1 MTSSCLVQ
9 ITYFSMANVSEI
21 KKGMVV
27 DWKSHL
33 WLISEF
39 QHVSPGK
46 GSAFTR
52 IKLKNINTGKVVE
65 NTFKSSETLVF
76 VDVSKKNMTYL
87 FSDDLAHTFM
97 DMVSYEQVGVDKD
110 LIGDDAKYLKE
121 GLQVIVS
128 QNDEKAVAVELPKKI
143 EFEVGY
149 AEPAVKGDTASGNVM
164 KNSTMEN
171 GLEVRVPSFIKT
183 GDKILVNSDTCE
195 YSERVN

>member
-1 MTSSCLVQ
+1 
-9 ITYFSMANVSEI
+9 MANVSEI

-87 FSDDLAHTFM
+87 FSDDLSHTFM
-97 DMVSYEQVGVDKD
+97 DMVSYDQVPVDKA
-110 LIGDDAKYLKE
+110 LVGDDAKYLKE

-128 QNDEKAVAVELPKKI
+128 QNEDKAVAVELPKKI
-143 EFEVGY
+143 EFVVGY